1 MKARYSLLNAVRTK
15 TERCSN
21 VFLCT
26 DYLRIHSE
34 YYSHRFALFIM
45 QFVVALGPLAFSASL
60 CVSLLG
66 NILNLSTCVVLESTD
81 CCYRGQCET
90 MMLDGCEWCWMMA
103 NSDG

>member
-21 VFLCT
+21 VLLCT

-34 YYSHRFALFIM
+34 YFSRRFALFTM
-45 QFVVALGPLAFSASL
+45 QFVVTLGPLAFSTSL
-60 CVSLLG
+60 CVSLFRYS

-90 MMLDGCEWCWMMA
+90 FEYYLPKKA
-103 NSDG
+103 